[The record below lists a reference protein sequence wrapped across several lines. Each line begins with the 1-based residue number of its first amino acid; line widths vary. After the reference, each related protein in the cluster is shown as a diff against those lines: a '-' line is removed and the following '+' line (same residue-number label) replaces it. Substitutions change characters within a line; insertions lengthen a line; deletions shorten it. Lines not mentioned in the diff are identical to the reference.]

1 MWGGSPTEK
10 RVFSVAFSVE
20 ILSVGPLV
28 GSSSALECIKTRT
41 VGLCNLQDQE
51 GGIGS

>member
-10 RVFSVAFSVE
+10 RVSSVAFSVE